1 MPTKG
6 RSFLKRKLR
15 REGRRSDY
23 LRGGVSDGALRS
35 LQPQP
40 DYSSGGGNTSTSSP
54 CVPRTYEYRSRKRW
68 RWNRRAIHA
77 GRRYTPC
84 GKPNR
89 PVRMGSFFVKPSEA
103 PLSRQ
108 TPSFAVACL
117 LRKTISTPLAQGN
130 GFTHG
135 AITPAFLR
143 GVGAASHLPCRSF
156 AAAYRIPL
164 KVILFLK
171 AKTLY
176 AITQKNI
183 KIFFIFFGADAI
195 VKR

>member
-1 MPTKG
+1 MEMEPS
-6 RSFLKRKLR
+6 RHP
-15 REGRRSDY
+15 RRSAIY
-23 LRGGVSDGALRS
+23 AMWKAQSA
-35 LQPQP
+35 
-40 DYSSGGGNTSTSSP
+40 
-54 CVPRTYEYRSRKRW
+54 RTYGEL
-68 RWNRRAIHA
+68 
-77 GRRYTPC
+77 
-84 GKPNR
+84 
-89 PVRMGSFFVKPSEA
+89 FFVKPSEA

>member
-23 LRGGVSDGALRS
+23 LRGRGVSGGTLRS

-89 PVRMGSFFVKPSEA
+89 PVRMGSFF
-103 PLSRQ
+103 RQ
-108 TPSFAVACL
+108 AQRGSPVSPDAVF
-117 LRKTISTPLAQGN
+117 RRSMPLAKDNFHPPGPGEWFYTWGN
-130 GFTHG
+130 HPSLLAGSGRSLSSPLPQLRRSIQNTFESH
-135 AITPAFLR
+135 PFLE
-143 GVGAASHLPCRSF
+143 G
-156 AAAYRIPL
+156 
-164 KVILFLK
+164 
-171 AKTLY
+171 
-176 AITQKNI
+176 
-183 KIFFIFFGADAI
+183 
-195 VKR
+195 

>member
-1 MPTKG
+1 MTALCAAYSPSPIIPVG
-6 RSFLKRKLR
+6 
-15 REGRRSDY
+15 EGIPQHPPPAFP
-23 LRGGVSDGALRS
+23 GHMNTGVAKDGDGTVA
-35 LQPQP
+35 P
-40 DYSSGGGNTSTSSP
+40 STQVGDIRHVESP
-54 CVPRTYEYRSRKRW
+54 IGPYVW
-68 RWNRRAIHA
+68 GA
-77 GRRYTPC
+77 
-84 GKPNR
+84 
-89 PVRMGSFFVKPSEA
+89 FFVKPSEA

-143 GVGAASHLPCRSF
+143 GVGAASHFPCRSF

>member
-23 LRGGVSDGALRS
+23 LRGGVSDGALRG

-89 PVRMGSFFVKPSEA
+89 PVRMGSFF
-103 PLSRQ
+103 RQ
-108 TPSFAVACL
+108 AQRGSPVSPDAVF
-117 LRKTISTPLAQGN
+117 RRSMPLAKDNFHPPGPGEWFYTWGN
-130 GFTHG
+130 HPSLLAGSG
-135 AITPAFLR
+135 
-143 GVGAASHLPCRSF
+143 RSF

>member
-23 LRGGVSDGALRS
+23 LRGRGVSGGTLRS

-54 CVPRTYEYRSRKRW
+54 PAFPGHMNTGAAKDGDGTVAPSTQVGDIRHVESPIGPYVW
-68 RWNRRAIHA
+68 GA
-77 GRRYTPC
+77 
-84 GKPNR
+84 
-89 PVRMGSFFVKPSEA
+89 FFVKPSEA

-135 AITPAFLR
+135 AIAPAFLR
-143 GVGAASHLPCRSF
+143 GVGAASRLPCRSF

-164 KVILFLK
+164 KVILF
-171 AKTLY
+171 
-176 AITQKNI
+176 
-183 KIFFIFFGADAI
+183 FEG
-195 VKR
+195 